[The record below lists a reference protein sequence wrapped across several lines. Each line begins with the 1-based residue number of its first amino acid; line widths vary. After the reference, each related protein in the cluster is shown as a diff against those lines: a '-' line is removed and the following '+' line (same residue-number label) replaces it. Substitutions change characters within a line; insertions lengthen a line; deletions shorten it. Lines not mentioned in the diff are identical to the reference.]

1 MRVRSGG
8 GCPGCGQA
16 VQFALGGLALLVE
29 VVELG
34 GGALADGV
42 GDGGFPSLT
51 PPIEDGIPIAEWL
64 LIYRVSS
71 A

>member
-1 MRVRSGG
+1 
-8 GCPGCGQA
+8 
-16 VQFALGGLALLVE
+16 LLVE